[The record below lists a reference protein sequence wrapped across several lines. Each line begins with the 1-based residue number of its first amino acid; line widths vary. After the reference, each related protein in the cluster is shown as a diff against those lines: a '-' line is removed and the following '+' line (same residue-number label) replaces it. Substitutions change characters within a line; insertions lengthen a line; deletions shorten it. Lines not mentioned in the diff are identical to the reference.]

1 MKSEIIPLKAYGTP
15 KYPTIAEIGRADLSR
30 VPARWQGLHAVA
42 ATLGAAAMTLKAI
55 ALDAESAKPV
65 ADAPVVAV
73 PDAAKDGAKPFA
85 AVAKTP
91 VTDVCPLLPTAIAG
105 EGRGGFGCVAMNPP
119 VILSE
124 GEALEIIEREFKRHG
139 IELVDAPIL
148 EGAMVPARGREA
160 EKLMWRGNEL
170 DELIERKKKA
180 GASEEELKSLK
191 WVGYFSKTTNA
202 ELQMPL
208 VKREWRMDFGSS
220 DGRVMVE
227 YISAND
233 EDLWLKSR
241 VPNTGWSTGSYCD
254 VRDAAERAVKG
265 FSARTEGRPMT
276 IGVFYDPLASAQ
288 DDDSDE
294 MGERLSWEERKK
306 RGKERA
312 EAKLKAQ
319 IEAFFEHLSKTKANA
334 PDAIIDACEHER
346 FLIPFDCLRYE

>member
-73 PDAAKDGAKPFA
+73 PDAAKDGAKSSA
-85 AVAKTP
+85 VVAKTP
-91 VTDVCPLLPTAIAG
+91 VTDVCPLPPTAIAG

-139 IELVDAPIL
+139 IELVDSPLL

-170 DELIERKKKA
+170 YDLIERKKKA
-180 GASEEELKSLK
+180 GASEKELASLK
-191 WVGYFSKTTNA
+191 WVVYSEKTTNSD
-202 ELQMPL
+202 LQMPL

-227 YISAND
+227 YISAGD

-241 VPNTGWSTGSYCD
+241 VPQTGWCTASSCL

-265 FSARTEGRPMT
+265 FAARTEGRPVT

-288 DDDSDE
+288 DDEDRGK
-294 MGERLSWEERKK
+294 GERLSWEEHKK
-306 RGKERA
+306 RGRERA

-319 IEAFFEHLSKTKANA
+319 IEAFFEHLAKANTNA
-334 PDAIIDACEHER
+334 PDAASH
-346 FLIPFDCLRYE
+346 

>member
-73 PDAAKDGAKPFA
+73 PDAAKDGAKSSA
-85 AVAKTP
+85 VVAKTP
-91 VTDVCPLLPTAIAG
+91 VTDVCPLPPTAIAG

-160 EKLMWRGNEL
+160 EKLMWRGSEL
-170 DELIERKKKA
+170 VDLIKRKKNA
-180 GASEEELKSLK
+180 GASKKELESLV
-191 WVGYFSKTTNA
+191 WGGVSSKTTNSD
-202 ELQMPL
+202 LQMPL

-227 YISAND
+227 YISAGD

-241 VPNTGWSTGSYCD
+241 VPKTGWCSVSSCL

-265 FSARTEGRPMT
+265 FAERTEGNPVT
-276 IGVFYDPLASAQ
+276 IGVFYDPLARAQ
-288 DDDSDE
+288 DDEDR
-294 MGERLSWEERKK
+294 GKGGRLSWEEHKK
-306 RGKERA
+306 RGRDRA

-319 IEAFFEHLSKTKANA
+319 IEAFFEHLAKAKTNA
-334 PDAIIDACEHER
+334 PDAASH
-346 FLIPFDCLRYE
+346 

>member
-1 MKSEIIPLKAYGTP
+1 MKGEITPLKAYGTP
-15 KYPTIAEIGRADLSR
+15 RYPTIVEIGRADLSR

-42 ATLGAAAMTLKAI
+42 ATLGAAAMTLKAM

-73 PDAAKDGAKPFA
+73 PDAAKDGAKSSA
-85 AVAKTP
+85 VVAKTP
-91 VTDVCPLLPTAIAG
+91 VTDVCPLPPTAIAG
-105 EGRGGFGCVAMNPP
+105 DGRGGFGCVAMNPP

-139 IELVDAPIL
+139 IELVDAPLL

-170 DELIERKKKA
+170 YDLIERKIKA
-180 GASEEELKSLK
+180 GASKDELEGLRWGGCSE
-191 WVGYFSKTTNA
+191 KTTNSD
-202 ELQMPL
+202 LQMPL

-227 YISAND
+227 YISADD

-241 VPNTGWSTGSYCD
+241 VPRTGWCSVSSCD
-254 VRDAAERAVKG
+254 VRGAAERAVKG
-265 FSARTEGRPMT
+265 FAERTEGRPVT
-276 IGVFYDPLASAQ
+276 IGVFYDPLARAR
-288 DDDSDE
+288 DDEDRGE
-294 MGERLSWEERKK
+294 GERLSWEERMK
-306 RGKERA
+306 RGRERA

-319 IEAFFEHLSKTKANA
+319 IEAFFEYLAMTKANA
-334 PDAIIDACEHER
+334 PDAASH
-346 FLIPFDCLRYE
+346 

>member
-42 ATLGAAAMTLKAI
+42 ATVGAAAMTLKAI

-73 PDAAKDGAKPFA
+73 PDAAKDGAKPSA
-85 AVAKTP
+85 VVAKTP
-91 VTDVCPLLPTAIAG
+91 VTDVCPLPPTAIAG

-139 IELVDAPIL
+139 IELVDAPLL

-170 DELIERKKKA
+170 ADLIERKKNA
-180 GASEEELKSLK
+180 GASKEELESLK
-191 WVGYFSKTTNA
+191 WTVYSSNTTNA

-227 YISAND
+227 YISADD

-241 VPNTGWSTGSYCD
+241 VPKTGWCSVSSCL

-265 FSARTEGRPMT
+265 FAARTEGRPVT
-276 IGVFYDPLASAQ
+276 IGVFYDPLARAQ
-288 DDDSDE
+288 DDEDCGK
-294 MGERLSWEERKK
+294 GELLSWEEHKK
-306 RGKERA
+306 RGRERA

-334 PDAIIDACEHER
+334 PDAASH
-346 FLIPFDCLRYE
+346 

>member
-73 PDAAKDGAKPFA
+73 PDAAKDGAKPSA

-170 DELIERKKKA
+170 VELIERKKKA

-202 ELQMPL
+202 DLQMPL

-241 VPNTGWSTGSYCD
+241 VPKTGWSTGSYCD

-265 FSARTEGRPMT
+265 FAARTEGRPMT

-294 MGERLSWEERKK
+294 IGERLSWEERKK

-319 IEAFFEHLSKTKANA
+319 IEAFFEHLAKAKG
-334 PDAIIDACEHER
+334 PR
-346 FLIPFDCLRYE
+346 

>member
-73 PDAAKDGAKPFA
+73 PDAAKDGAKSSA
-85 AVAKTP
+85 VVAKTP
-91 VTDVCPLLPTAIAG
+91 VTDVCPLPPTAIAG

-202 ELQMPL
+202 DLQMPL

-241 VPNTGWSTGSYCD
+241 VPKTGWSTGSSCD

-265 FSARTEGRPMT
+265 FAARTEGRPMT

-319 IEAFFEHLSKTKANA
+319 IEAFFEHLSKTKADA
-334 PDAIIDACEHER
+334 PDAASH
-346 FLIPFDCLRYE
+346 

>member
-55 ALDAESAKPV
+55 SLEAAEATGP
-65 ADAPVVAV
+65 
-73 PDAAKDGAKPFA
+73 
-85 AVAKTP
+85 AKTEERGGVHP
-91 VTDVCPLLPTAIAG
+91 PSTSNSSLQLEKVTDVCPLPPTAIAG

-148 EGAMVPARGREA
+148 EGAMVPARGLEA

-202 ELQMPL
+202 DLQMPL

-227 YISAND
+227 YISAGD

-241 VPNTGWSTGSYCD
+241 VPKTGWCTASSCD

-265 FSARTEGRPMT
+265 FAARTEGRPVT
-276 IGVFYDPLASAQ
+276 IGVFYDPLATAQ
-288 DDDSDE
+288 DDEDRGK
-294 MGERLSWEERKK
+294 GERLSWEEREK
-306 RGKERA
+306 RGRERA

-319 IEAFFEHLSKTKANA
+319 IEAFFEHLAKAKTNA
-334 PDAIIDACEHER
+334 PDAASH
-346 FLIPFDCLRYE
+346 

>member
-1 MKSEIIPLKAYGTP
+1 MKGEITPLKAYGTP

-42 ATLGAAAMTLKAI
+42 ATLGAAAMTLKTM

-73 PDAAKDGAKPFA
+73 PDAAKDGAKPSA
-85 AVAKTP
+85 VVAKTP
-91 VTDVCPLLPTAIAG
+91 VTDVCPLPPTAIAG
-105 EGRGGFGCVAMNPP
+105 EGRGGFGCIAMNPP

-139 IELVDAPIL
+139 IELVDSPLL

-170 DELIERKKKA
+170 YDLIERKKKA
-180 GASEEELKSLK
+180 GASEKELASLK
-191 WVGYFSKTTNA
+191 WVVYSEKTTNSD
-202 ELQMPL
+202 LQMPL

-227 YISAND
+227 YISADD

-241 VPNTGWSTGSYCD
+241 VPKTGWCSVSSCD
-254 VRDAAERAVKG
+254 IRDAAERAVKG
-265 FSARTEGRPMT
+265 FAARTEGRPVT
-276 IGVFYDPLASAQ
+276 IGVFYDPLARAQ
-288 DDDSDE
+288 DNEDRGK
-294 MGERLSWEERKK
+294 GERLSWEEHKK
-306 RGKERA
+306 RGRERA

-319 IEAFFEHLSKTKANA
+319 IEAFFEHLAKAKANA
-334 PDAIIDACEHER
+334 SDAASH
-346 FLIPFDCLRYE
+346 